1 MAGEAGDAR
10 GVDDAA
16 GACCRYPYASAGA
29 GCVDGRDRKYAMRP
43 GNSKGVGLA
52 VLVWRCWSG
61 GVGLPWRTRYGSCF
75 GLCEFVERWEVVLEA
90 EVVGD
95 AEDAEDCGGVAD
107 GELDVGLGE
116 KAG

>member
-1 MAGEAGDAR
+1 VWTMRQDH
-10 GVDDAA
+10 AA
-16 GACCRYPYASAGA
+16 GTPMPAREQAALTAGIESTPCA
-29 GCVDGRDRKYAMRP
+29 LETARA
-43 GNSKGVGLA
+43 
-52 VLVWRCWSG
+52 LVWRCWSG

-90 EVVGD
+90 QVVGD